1 MSAMVRFSNSTA
13 NRIQGST
20 TIIPETSQEHA
31 QVENE
36 TKIISWFKSILRLFS
51 VSVPTILGA
60 AWHEKS
66 S

>member
-20 TIIPETSQEHA
+20 TIISQEHA